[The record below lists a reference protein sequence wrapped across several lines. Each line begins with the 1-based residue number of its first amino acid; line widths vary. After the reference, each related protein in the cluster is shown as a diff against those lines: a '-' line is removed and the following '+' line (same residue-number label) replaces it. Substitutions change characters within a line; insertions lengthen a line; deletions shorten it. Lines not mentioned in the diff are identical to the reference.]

1 MANHVTS
8 WITVEKASSDVFKKL
23 QEMFGGT
30 TEWNTWDSMKFYN
43 TLYPEFAG
51 EDLSQINFND
61 QMGAKWCYVEYVD
74 CSDTEFNMT
83 TISAWDWSSGA
94 FKRLHKILNS
104 IDDEDVILTATYEDE
119 GYNFV
124 GAAAIKNTNELH
136 DYSDSVE
143 YPDDDD
149 NEETMNTFYEM
160 VGDIIDSCRGY
171 ALEDISW
178 TKTDEEE

>member
-1 MANHVTS
+1 
-8 WITVEKASSDVFKKL
+8 
-23 QEMFGGT
+23 
-30 TEWNTWDSMKFYN
+30 
-43 TLYPEFAG
+43 
-51 EDLSQINFND
+51 
-61 QMGAKWCYVEYVD
+61 VD

-94 FKRLHKILNS
+94 FKRLHQILNS